1 MEEKGARVVVV
12 KGVRNIKYF
21 LIASSLPCVAAIQQ
35 SLHEDYELTQ
45 GKQLKRSRAL
55 YIYIYI
61 YSTFELKRINSRL
74 LFQDPWAGLDRKDK
88 GDARIDLRSRGL
100 CLVPISCTPQIYHD
114 NAGSDYWTPTYRECL
129 YR

>member
-61 YSTFELKRINSRL
+61 YINGYTSGCTKEREVRSEIKLYLYIFFQVSFSFCVFDHLMFLK
-74 LFQDPWAGLDRKDK
+74 
-88 GDARIDLRSRGL
+88 
-100 CLVPISCTPQIYHD
+100 
-114 NAGSDYWTPTYRECL
+114 
-129 YR
+129 

>member
-55 YIYIYI
+55 YIYIYKNI
-61 YSTFELKRINSRL
+61 YIALSSSNALILGFYFRILGQAWIEKTREMQEL
-74 LFQDPWAGLDRKDK
+74 
-88 GDARIDLRSRGL
+88 
-100 CLVPISCTPQIYHD
+100 ISE
-114 NAGSDYWTPTYRECL
+114 AEVFV
-129 YR
+129 